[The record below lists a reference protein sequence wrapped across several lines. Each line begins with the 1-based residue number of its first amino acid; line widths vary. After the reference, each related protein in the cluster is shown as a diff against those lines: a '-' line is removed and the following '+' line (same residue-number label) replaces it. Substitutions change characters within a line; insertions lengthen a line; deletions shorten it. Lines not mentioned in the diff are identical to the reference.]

1 MKRIIAI
8 GDIHGYRHV
17 LERLLDWI
25 GPESS
30 DIIVG
35 LGDYIDRGPDSRG
48 VIDLLIRLQ
57 QHVTLVP
64 ILGNHDEMLL
74 NILDGDKEA
83 FQDWL
88 IYGGT
93 ATLASYG
100 CATVEEIPGEHIAF
114 LKSCVSYYETE
125 NHFFVHA
132 NYDEHR
138 PLNMLDGT
146 MLRWCS
152 LREYLPGPHISGK
165 VAITGH
171 TAQKSG
177 EILNLG
183 YLVCIDTYC
192 YGGGWLTALDVQ
204 TGHVWQVSPSGA
216 MREGWLGEVRD

>member
-1 MKRIIAI
+1 MKRVIAI
-8 GDIHGYRHV
+8 GDIHGYQHV

-25 GPESS
+25 GPGSS

-74 NILDGDKEA
+74 SIVDGAKEA

-88 IYGGT
+88 IYGGA
-93 ATLASYG
+93 ATLASYA
-100 CATVEEIPGEHIAF
+100 CARVEEIPSEHIAF
-114 LKSCVSYYETE
+114 LRNCVSYHETE

-146 MLRWCS
+146 ILRWRS
-152 LREYLPGPHISGK
+152 LREYLPGPHFSGK

-171 TAQKSG
+171 TAQKNG

-192 YGGGWLTALDVQ
+192 YGGGWLTALEVQ
-204 TGHVWQVSPSGA
+204 TGHVWQVSPSGTA
-216 MREGWLGEVRD
+216 REGWLGEIRG